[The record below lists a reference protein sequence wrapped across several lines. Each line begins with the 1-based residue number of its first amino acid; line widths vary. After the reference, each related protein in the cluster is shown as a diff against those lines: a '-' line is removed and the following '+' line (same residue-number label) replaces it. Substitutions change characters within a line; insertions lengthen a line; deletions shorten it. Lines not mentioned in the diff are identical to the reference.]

1 MVSIFKLLIILITVN
16 SFAMGPETDLTN
28 PKYSELEILDHVL
41 TPSANLITVN
51 RFTET
56 FVFIKLIR
64 ENGSIDIL
72 ENLDLEVN
80 CSEGIATT
88 RLDNRFFKIKN
99 LSTYEIHGE
108 IECGKTNYWLFNANE
123 PTGQVIAIYDIA
135 MKAVNKMMSAGIINS
150 WTSKINFKFPADG
163 DYYSW
168 NTVNISR
175 GDHWDVVGHELGH
188 AIYDQG
194 NIGDFGGGSH
204 KIDQCYSGALALSE
218 GWASFF
224 SAWLSIDIT
233 DINAKFEY
241 LVPRRAPITIE
252 YIPEDVCAGPKN
264 EWRVTGFLWD
274 LIDRAYDNESSE
286 VTFESLWNINKNKKY
301 GDIKELA
308 KDLVRNGYDPIL
320 MNIIYRQ
327 NFLEAL

>member
-1 MVSIFKLLIILITVN
+1 MKSFLKILTLIACINT
-16 SFAMGPETDLTN
+16 FAMEPETDLTN

-41 TPSANLITVN
+41 NPSSNLITIN
-51 RFTET
+51 SQAET
-56 FVFIKLIR
+56 LVLIKLIR
-64 ENGSIDIL
+64 ENGTIEIL
-72 ENLDLEVN
+72 ENLDLETN
-80 CSEGIATT
+80 CAEGIATS
-88 RLDNRFFKIKN
+88 RLDNRYFKIKN
-99 LSTYEIHGE
+99 IQTYEIHGE
-108 IECGKTNYWLFNANE
+108 VECGKTNYWIFNASE

-135 MKAVNKMMSAGIINS
+135 MKAVNKMSRAGIINS
-150 WTSKINFKFPADG
+150 WTSKVNFRFPADG
-163 DYYSW
+163 DYYNW
-168 NTVNISR
+168 NTVNVSR

-194 NIGDFGGGSH
+194 NIGAFGGGSH

-252 YIPEDVCAGPKN
+252 YIPADVCAGPRN

-274 LIDRAYDNESSE
+274 LIDLAYDNESAE
-286 VTFESLWNINKNKKY
+286 TAFETLWNINKNKDY
-301 GDIKELA
+301 GDVKELA
-308 KDLVRNGYDPIL
+308 RDLIRNGFDPIL
-320 MNIIYRQ
+320 INVIYKQ
-327 NFLEAL
+327 NFLEEL